1 LLSNVRTLI
10 FSLTFTAF
18 LPGCRIGEPSRDGP
32 RDDQPRLVLL
42 YAPCTVNK
50 RFLSPYNPQ
59 VNYTPR
65 LEAFAREAAVF
76 TRHRTEAGL
85 SGIAYASLL
94 TGHQATGHG
103 VFAHPTTI
111 ADSVYDITE
120 AFSEDGYDVFF
131 WNDQRMGAA
140 DLNYGQ
146 GVPSENT
153 FPRLLTADDQRF
165 TKILDRLSTDPKYKA
180 FVLVNFRVNH
190 NPYRLN
196 NLNSFLREHP
206 SQLRGLEK
214 MSRQEFQKFVQ
225 VYYEH
230 DFQLRYDFERARQEQ
245 ALSDADVKKLSRVIE
260 LLYKSNIPVLDRLF
274 GDTVAAVDNAGL
286 GDDAVIVFTADH
298 GESMYRP
305 HAPFKWSH
313 GHALQADVLDVPLM
327 IRGADP
333 QIAAGRYGLVTRSID
348 VFPTLA
354 SCAKLRLPAGAQPEG
369 IDIAERINGNRS
381 RDLLA
386 FSHTGMILPPFD
398 RPYKIQKLMGRYL
411 ARFYPESDM
420 GLTWVAVRAKDT
432 VWKYRRLQNG
442 AFGFQSFDLREDPG
456 ESRNIYDAADPQH
469 QAMARRLQQ
478 YKDALVEAYR
488 HWSAA
493 RVQAGLE
500 PTDREQLRR
509 LRELGYVQ

>member
-1 LLSNVRTLI
+1 MNIPRRAILSLAVATLL
-10 FSLTFTAF
+10 A
-18 LPGCRIGEPSRDGP
+18 GCRISEPWADAPSN
-32 RDDQPRLVLL
+32 QPRLVLL

-50 RFLSPYNPQ
+50 RFLSPYNPR
-59 VNYTPR
+59 VRYTPH

-76 TRHRTEAGL
+76 TRHRTEASL

-103 VFAHPTTI
+103 VFAHPTTLV
-111 ADSVYDITE
+111 DTVYDITE
-120 AFSEDGYDVFF
+120 AFAQNGYDVFF

-146 GVPSENT
+146 GVPPENT
-153 FPRLLTADDQRF
+153 FTRLLKSDDQRF
-165 TKILDRLSTDPKYKA
+165 RAIIDRLSDEPQYKA

-190 NPYRLN
+190 NPYRLDH
-196 NLNSFLREHP
+196 LNRFLRDHP
-206 SQLRGLEK
+206 SELRDLK
-214 MSRQEFQKFVQ
+214 NMSRQEFQKFVQ
-225 VYYEH
+225 LYYEE
-230 DFQLRYDFERARQEQ
+230 DYLLRYDFERARQEQ
-245 ALSDADVKKLSRVIE
+245 NLSDEDVTKLSRVIE

-274 GDTVAAVDNAGL
+274 GETVAAVDDAGL
-286 GDDAVIVFTADH
+286 GDDAMIVFTADH

-327 IRGADP
+327 IRGADSP
-333 QIAAGRYGLVTRSID
+333 MAAGQYGLVTRSID
-348 VFPTLA
+348 VFPTLVA
-354 SCAKLRLPAGAQPEG
+354 CANLRLPEDVQPEG
-369 IDIAERINGNRS
+369 FDIAERLNGNNP

-386 FSHTGMILPPFD
+386 FSHTGMILPPFE
-398 RPYKIQKLMGRYL
+398 RPYKIQKLMGKYL
-411 ARFYPESDM
+411 ARFYPESNM
-420 GLTWVAVRAKDT
+420 NLTWVALRSGDT
-432 VWKYRRLQNG
+432 VWKYRRLENG
-442 AFGFQSFDLREDPG
+442 EFGFQAFDLERDPG
-456 ESRNIYDAADPQH
+456 ESRNVYDAADPRH
-469 QAMARRLQQ
+469 QAMARRLRQ
-478 YKDALVEAYR
+478 YKEALVEAYR